1 MPPTLIFPSMTH
13 PASETMRH
21 HATRS
26 LMTHCPF
33 RSTPDEAARFVHRDK
48 HKPTAPKGISGT
60 SHMGMVK
67 SRKKNPKTSPKTKR
81 KHRKWWEVNMFLWT
95 SCISQS
101 KTSHWAHMWLCAWQ
115 GRHYWWHIYNR
126 KWFGA
131 LWTHSLKRLIDCGG
145 WLTLEGRQ
153 PVSLTF
159 SLNLWS
165 FLVRALSEGGK
176 RKIFVLTW
184 ESQEVRGTWPHLRC
198 IISNAQKWCLT
209 DDLKVFQ
216 LFRLIVKYEVCFVEE
231 GGALSLYWRG
241 PDYPER

>member
-1 MPPTLIFPSMTH
+1 MPPTLIFLPWLIQPLKQCDTMPHAPSWHTVLSVA
-13 PASETMRH
+13 P
-21 HATRS
+21 
-26 LMTHCPF
+26 LMKLQG
-33 RSTPDEAARFVHRDK
+33 SSA
-48 HKPTAPKGISGT
+48 GINANRQLQRVSQGLLT
-60 SHMGMVK
+60 WGW
-67 SRKKNPKTSPKTKR
+67 SRAGKKTPKTSPKTKR
-81 KHRKWWEVNMFLWT
+81 KHRKRWEVNIFLRT

-101 KTSHWAHMWLCAWQ
+101 KTSHWAHMWLCAWK

-165 FLVRALSEGGK
+165 LLVRALSEGGK
-176 RKIFVLTW
+176 RRIFVLTW
-184 ESQEVRGTWPHLRC
+184 ESQEVRGTWPHPRC

-216 LFRLIVKYEVCFVEE
+216 LFRLMVKYEVCFVE
-231 GGALSLYWRG
+231 
-241 PDYPER
+241 

>member
-1 MPPTLIFPSMTH
+1 
-13 PASETMRH
+13 
-21 HATRS
+21 
-26 LMTHCPF
+26 
-33 RSTPDEAARFVHRDK
+33 
-48 HKPTAPKGISGT
+48 
-60 SHMGMVK
+60 
-67 SRKKNPKTSPKTKR
+67 
-81 KHRKWWEVNMFLWT
+81 MFLRT

-101 KTSHWAHMWLCAWQ
+101 KTSRWAHMWLCAWQ

-145 WLTLEGRQ
+145 WLTLVRRQ

-165 FLVRALSEGGK
+165 LCVPCLKEGNRRYSFWRESRRWEARG
-176 RKIFVLTW
+176 LT
-184 ESQEVRGTWPHLRC
+184 LRC

-216 LFRLIVKYEVCFVEE
+216 LFRLMVKYEVCFVEE
-231 GGALSLYWRG
+231 GGHCPYTGMVLITQKDSLWLG
-241 PDYPER
+241 LNHSTCATFKLETFTCTLTSHLWNKE